1 MLLQTPLLQIYPY
14 IAIKISF
21 LKQVKLI
28 FGPCLK
34 LSIAHYYL
42 ITEETL
48 SGHRLI
54 YLNEILCRN
63 QFNFYLNE
71 ILCGILG
78 IGEGNGSPL
87 QCSCQENPRDG
98 GAWWAA
104 VCGVAQG
111 QTRLKLLGS
120 SSSSR
125 EDWGRKLQTH
135 ENRLE
140 MMHWGSGPGWWP
152 RKMCSLGR

>member
-98 GAWWAA
+98 GAWWAT
-104 VCGVAQG
+104 VYGVAQ
-111 QTRLKLLGS
+111 
-120 SSSSR
+120 SR
-125 EDWGRKLQTH
+125 T
-135 ENRLE
+135 
-140 MMHWGSGPGWWP
+140 
-152 RKMCSLGR
+152 